1 MSNLKQSIFWVTLYL
16 ALIFVLAQFDY
27 SDSPII
33 DFAKYFYFLILAAV
47 PATILFPYVS
57 RTGPA
62 VPMILWG
69 AVYLVLL
76 QILDRTDSAPFS
88 TFPIILLEFLLLQ
101 LGIWLAYQL
110 AYGMSQA
117 ESVMDLMTLSA
128 FPSRTM
134 DINAAS
140 KQIKIEITRSRRYH
154 RPMGLI
160 VVQASADENII
171 NTELVSAIKNDMSHR
186 FSFARIGQVIDENIR
201 QTDMVFRE
209 RFNRF
214 VILCPETDFQNSQM
228 LAERIAGVIRNKTSV
243 QVSWTV
249 AAFPDDALSFEDLLD
264 VANSKLT
271 HFIMDGKDRDRKIES
286 VDNETDD
293 G

>member
-16 ALIFVLAQFDY
+16 AVIFVLAQFDY

-57 RTGPA
+57 KTGPA

-76 QILDRTDSAPFS
+76 QILDRSDSAPFS

-101 LGIWLAYQL
+101 LGVWLAYQL

-117 ESVMDLMTLSA
+117 GSVMDLMTLSA

-134 DINAAS
+134 DINTAS

-271 HFIMDGKDRDRKIES
+271 HFVMDGKDHDRKIES